1 MDGSGP
7 MTVLTCSTC
16 GRRTLQ
22 RVVGALTF
30 RAGTR
35 RRTIR
40 DVPRLGCSSCGE
52 QVYDRESNR
61 VLDAHRGRRR
71 AHGAA

>member
-1 MDGSGP
+1 
-7 MTVLTCSTC
+7 MTVLTCPAC

-30 RAGTR
+30 RVGTR
-35 RRTIR
+35 RRTVP
-40 DVPRLGCSSCGE
+40 DVPRLRCSSCGE

-71 AHGAA
+71 VHGAA